1 MSRKPRVVVDGWTP
15 AQTEALLALVRAHGA
30 DAYYRYGKQVDRS
43 ADACR
48 LYLQRAHREAWL
60 EAMTEYRRS
69 KFREPLATPA
79 LRRPLTDRQAQEVTD
94 WWDRFQPVTSTPAPR
109 PPTTATATGV
119 TVVAGDFHFPLQD
132 DAAVCILLDTIREL
146 RPARVILNGDLP
158 DLLALSRY
166 PKDVRDTWG
175 LRAEAEAMHAFLR
188 ALEEVTPA
196 TASIIEIDANHSG
209 NGTESRWWRYLSERV
224 PELMSHP
231 RAMSEM
237 TYQKWWHPAWSRI
250 QIQDSLML
258 GHDLLVTHGDMA
270 RKGGGLSAKAH
281 SERYVNSVMHSHTHR
296 QGAHIRRVP
305 AVGSRGE
312 QTIRAYEIGCLCRLD
327 PSYTKVP
334 DWTQGF
340 AIVVEGEGRY
350 GVELVTIENGAA
362 AIATLG
368 KTLRA

>member
-1 MSRKPRVVVDGWTP
+1 MAKKRALPMGWTD
-15 AQTEALLALVRAHGA
+15 AEIASLLEHVRAHGA
-30 DAYYRYGKQVDRS
+30 QGFHTFSKDVGKS
-43 ADACR
+43 PDACR
-48 LYLQRAHREAWL
+48 IYLQRNHRDAWL
-60 EAMTEYRRS
+60 EAMSEYRKTVYRD
-69 KFREPLATPA
+69 PL
-79 LRRPLTDRQAQEVTD
+79 RPTAQKMGPDKAQAVSD
-94 WWDRFQPVTSTPAPR
+94 WWDQFQPVQVRPAPR
-109 PPTTATATGV
+109 PSTTTLNAGV
-119 TVVAGDFHFPLQD
+119 TVVAGDLHFPLQD
-132 DAAVCILLDTIREL
+132 DAAVCVLLETIRQL
-146 RPARVILNGDLP
+146 RPERVILNGDLP

-175 LRAEAEAMHAFLR
+175 LRKEAEAMHGFLA
-188 ALEEVTPA
+188 ALEEVTPKD
-196 TASIIEIDANHSG
+196 TEIVEIDANHSG
-209 NGTESRWWRYLSERV
+209 NGTDSRWWRYLSERV

-231 RAMSEM
+231 RAMTEM
-237 TYQKWWHPAWSRI
+237 TYQKWWHPEWSRVKMM
-250 QIQDSLML
+250 DSIVL

-296 QGAHIRRVP
+296 QGSHIRRVP

-340 AIVVEGEGRY
+340 AVVTSGGDRY

-362 AIATLG
+362 AVAALG
-368 KTLRA
+368 KTIRG